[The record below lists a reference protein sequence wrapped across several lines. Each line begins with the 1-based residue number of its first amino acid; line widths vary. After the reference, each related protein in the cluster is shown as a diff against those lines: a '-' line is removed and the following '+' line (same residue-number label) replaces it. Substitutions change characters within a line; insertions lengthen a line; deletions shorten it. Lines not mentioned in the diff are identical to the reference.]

1 MNRIKTLF
9 VCYKFLV
16 SRRKDNNQLSTVTH
30 FLKCSLLQESLSLVR
45 VLTSFLYWKTW
56 HILSV
61 SFFLVRVLTTFLYL
75 KTGHIS
81 KHLFFLVRVLTTF
94 LYWKTGHILSI
105 FFLPFSKSDEKIC
118 QSFYSSRVLKLLLIR
133 PNSLCFSN
141 VPSWPCPP
149 PCKIQVSGEEQKCL
163 KFPIREKKVP
173 TKAIVPNLIFRSFF
187 KFFIEKNKNLI
198 LVLCW
203 CESVSY
209 VGSAPIIL
217 ICLSS
222 SKIIYTIFPTTFLPN
237 AHL

>member
-61 SFFLVRVLTTFLYL
+61 S
-75 KTGHIS
+75 
-81 KHLFFLVRVLTTF
+81 FFLVRVLTTF